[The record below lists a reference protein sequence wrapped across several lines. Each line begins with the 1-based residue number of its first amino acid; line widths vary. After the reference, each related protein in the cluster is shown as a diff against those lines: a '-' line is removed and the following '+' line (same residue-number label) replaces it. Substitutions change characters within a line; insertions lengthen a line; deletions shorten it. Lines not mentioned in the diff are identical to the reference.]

1 MAVTTKAALRRPRLD
16 IELAAERRVRR
27 DPAPRRVRARARRG
41 LHVATA
47 KLEGDDGRTATMVRS
62 CIIRCL
68 ITTARTPR
76 FPPPAAP
83 RNDTIQPPHTRT
95 RRDGGRRARRPWRL
109 PPIDRLARK
118 SGARG
123 GRRPH
128 PGRRH
133 ALRRDTVTARPRAH
147 TQGAPRRASRPRDQ
161 PNERGR
167 LTTDQA
173 RERATK
179 RARTPHD
186 QPSER
191 ASDQASDQETDRPAR
206 RAATWTRRRRRAAA
220 ARPTSHPP
228 PPPASSS
235 RATSVVARREETRS
249 ADQERSSRNARSAS
263 NEMIGRR

>member
-83 RNDTIQPPHTRT
+83 RNDTIQPPHSYAPRRRPPSAATVATPADRPPRSEVGRT
-95 RRDGGRRARRPWRL
+95 RRPSAPSRPPPRAPTTQS
-109 PPIDRLARK
+109 PPAPAHTHKVR
-118 SGARG
+118 RG
-123 GRRPH
+123 GP
-128 PGRRH
+128 
-133 ALRRDTVTARPRAH
+133 RDLAINPTSE
-147 TQGAPRRASRPRDQ
+147 GASRPTKRASER
-161 PNERGR
+161 PSERGR

-173 RERATK
+173 SERATK
-179 RARTPHD
+179 RATKKPTDLHAELRLGLADVVAQPQLDPPRTHHHH
-186 QPSER
+186 
-191 ASDQASDQETDRPAR
+191 
-206 RAATWTRRRRRAAA
+206 RRRRRARRAL
-220 ARPTSHPP
+220 
-228 PPPASSS
+228 S
-235 RATSVVARREETRS
+235 RDEKKRDRQTRSDHHETR
-249 ADQERSSRNARSAS
+249 DQHRTR
-263 NEMIGRR
+263 

>member
-68 ITTARTPR
+68 ITTACTAR

-83 RNDTIQPPHTRT
+83 RNDTIQPPHSYAPR
-95 RRDGGRRARRPWRL
+95 RRPPSATVAI

-133 ALRRDTVTARPRAH
+133 APTTQSPPAPAH
-147 TQGAPRRASRPRDQ
+147 TQGVPRRASRTSRSTQ
-161 PNERGR
+161 
-167 LTTDQA
+167 
-173 RERATK
+173 

-186 QPSER
+186 RPSER
-191 ASDQASDQETDRPAR
+191 ASDQASDRPAR

-220 ARPTSHPP
+220 ARPTSQ
-228 PPPASSS
+228 PPAS
-235 RATSVVARREETRS
+235 RATSVVARREETESSIPGAIITKRAIS
-249 ADQERSSRNARSAS
+249 IER
-263 NEMIGRR
+263 